1 MPGYGVLDTE
11 YVERS
16 ETELSEP
23 TILARMQSLFIAA
36 SSATPGDDLQT
47 VAYVLLGIAMVVT
60 AIATVIITPRAQ
72 HNDH

>member
-1 MPGYGVLDTE
+1 
-11 YVERS
+11 
-16 ETELSEP
+16 
-23 TILARMQSLFIAA
+23 MQSLFIAA

-47 VAYVLLGIAMVVT
+47 VAYVMLGIAMVVT